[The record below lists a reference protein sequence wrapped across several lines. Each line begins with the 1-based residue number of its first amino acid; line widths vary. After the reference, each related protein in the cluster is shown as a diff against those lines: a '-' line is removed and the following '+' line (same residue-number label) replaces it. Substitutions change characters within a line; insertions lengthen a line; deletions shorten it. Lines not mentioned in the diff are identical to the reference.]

1 MDSQR
6 VIKHLEEQ
14 QARITMLLHG
24 ARDLLASG
32 HPTAVLR
39 WQLVRAL
46 REYQLFKHREI
57 FDPLAGSL
65 NPQLAD
71 LACGM
76 KMRCIATCN
85 AYGDHVQRWS
95 NGAAVGKRSAARAA
109 TWHRFAIRLLSAE
122 LWPYFST
129 SSSPKIT
136 RELLRRSSSSRWIAS
151 PVMPT
156 AATMR

>member
-6 VIKHLEEQ
+6 AIKHLEEQ

-24 ARDLLASG
+24 VRDLLASG

-57 FDPLAGSL
+57 YDPLAGSL

-95 NGAAVGKRSAARAA
+95 KGPAAGERSAARVARWYRYA
-109 TWHRFAIRLLSAE
+109 RRLLSVE
-122 LWPYFST
+122 L
-129 SSSPKIT
+129 
-136 RELLRRSSSSRWIAS
+136 
-151 PVMPT
+151 
-156 AATMR
+156 